1 MSPSAFLHSS
11 SLFLSCRKSI
21 IDLLFLLEFWRVT
34 ENLSSANISSKSDQ
48 GFRMADFFL
57 GSTMS
62 SASTSS
68 SSESAKSPSPVRL
81 REKPLKRKRR
91 DEADLSDS
99 ENDDD
104 SDAGPNDDIETPAL
118 SHAERR
124 RQKKKEERGLKKSA
138 SASTPATKKR
148 KLKDGLSVT
157 SSSVSKKEKR
167 QNSVWVGNISFKTA
181 PDALRGFFD
190 GVGEITRIH
199 MPMKA
204 GAKGENMGSVIPGI
218 IDFGLQSNRPNIQL
232 CICRLCFSR
241 S

>member
-1 MSPSAFLHSS
+1 MSPSVFLHSS
-11 SLFLSCRKSI
+11 SLFLSCGKSI
-21 IDLLFLLEFWRVT
+21 IDLLFLLERLT
-34 ENLSSANISSKSDQ
+34 ENLSSANISSKSAQ
-48 GFRMADFFL
+48 GFCVADFFL

-68 SSESAKSPSPVRL
+68 SSESAESPSPVRL

-99 ENDDD
+99 KNDDD
-104 SDAGPNDDIETPAL
+104 SDVGPNDETPAL

-124 RQKKKEERGLKKSA
+124 RQKKKEERGLKKLA

-204 GAKGENMGSVIPGI
+204 GAKAENMGSVIPGI
-218 IDFGLQSNRPNIQL
+218 LIDFGLQSDRPNIQL